1 MQNNKGKAILFASG
15 KGGVGKSTLS
25 AALGVA
31 LASRGQRVLLL
42 DGDLGLRNL
51 DLILGLQ
58 DTSLYELADCMERR
72 CTLEEAIV
80 VHKEFHTLYLL
91 SGGQQ
96 ARPKDF
102 AAKDLAR
109 VLRTLKKR
117 YDYLL
122 IDGPAGIGGGFKSFL
137 TVADHVVLIATPDT
151 VCLRDTEKVA
161 GLVMQKKNLHPD
173 IVLNRYAWPLYWAG
187 RIPAPQ
193 DIALS
198 LDLPLLGV
206 VPQSDSVYVDQLS
219 GITMAQSA
227 DTEVTD
233 AINRAT
239 ERLLGLPT
247 ALPEKKEAWFDR
259 LRRRIRKERVRV

>member
-1 MQNNKGKAILFASG
+1 MQYNKGKAILFASG
-15 KGGVGKSTLS
+15 KGGVGKSTIA
-25 AALGVA
+25 AALAVA
-31 LASRGQRVLLL
+31 LATRGRRVLLL
-42 DGDLGLRNL
+42 DGDLGLRSL

-58 DTSLYELADCMERR
+58 DASLYELADCLERR
-72 CTLEEAIV
+72 CTLEEATV
-80 VHKEFHTLYLL
+80 PHKEYPSLHLL

-122 IDGPAGIGGGFKSFL
+122 VDGPAGIGRGFKSL
-137 TVADHVVLIATPDT
+137 LAVADHVVLVATPDN

-161 GLVMQKKNLHPD
+161 GIVMQKKDLHPD
-173 IVLNRYAWPLYWAG
+173 LVINRYPWELRWSG
-187 RIPAPQ
+187 KIPGPQ
-193 DIALS
+193 DIALG

-206 VPQSDSVYVDQLS
+206 IPQRESVYIEQMA

-227 DTEVTD
+227 DMEIAD
-233 AINRAT
+233 AINRAA

-247 ALPEKKEAWFDR
+247 SIPEKQEAWFDQ
-259 LRRRIRKERVRV
+259 LRRRMRGEGART